1 MSLPPDGGFLLT
13 FNSWIQGLYKYIER
27 MKKIYFD
34 YAATSIKRKKIL
46 EDIIKEANLF
56 DGNPDSSHS
65 FGRDAKKILEEARE
79 NIAESIG
86 ADPSQVIFTSGA
98 SESNNTVLSAFRD
111 EKIITTNIEH
121 DSIENTYNKENT
133 ILVEATD
140 KGVSLDQIK
149 EKITDEVKLVSIMM
163 VNNEMGLVMP
173 IKEIGE
179 FLKDKDIYFHV
190 DCVQAYGHLDIDV
203 DEMNIDFLSL
213 SGHKIGGING
223 FGILY
228 ARENLP
234 SFIKG
239 GEQEKYRRAGT
250 SFVMGAYAMAKSF
263 PYMISEREKIRDLK
277 AYLLEK
283 LNESCLS
290 YEING
295 DPENTVDHIVNIYFK
310 DFKSDFLLTY
320 LDMHGIAVSAGS
332 ACRAGAVIPSK
343 VVERIYGEERASHSL
358 RVSLGFTNTKEDID
372 RFIEVLGDLYDR

>member
-1 MSLPPDGGFLLT
+1 
-13 FNSWIQGLYKYIER
+13 

-46 EDIIKEANLF
+46 EDILSKADLF

-65 FGRDAKKILEEARE
+65 FGRDAKKILEDARKD
-79 NIAESIG
+79 IAKSIG
-86 ADPSQVIFTSGA
+86 AKPSQIIFTSGA
-98 SESNNTVLSAFRD
+98 SESNNTVLSAFKN
-111 EKIITTNIEH
+111 EKIITSNIEH
-121 DSIENTYNKENT
+121 DSIENTYNPQNT
-133 ILVEATD
+133 ILIEAD
-140 KGVSLDQIK
+140 EEGISLDQIK
-149 EKITDEVKLVSIMM
+149 EKLTDDIKLVSVMM
-163 VNNEMGLVMP
+163 VNNEMGLIMP

-203 DEMNIDFLSL
+203 NAMNIDFLSL

-228 ARENLP
+228 ARENIP

-250 SFVMGAYAMAKSF
+250 SFVIGAYSMAKSF
-263 PYMISEREKIRDLK
+263 PYMIEEREKINDLK
-277 AYLLEK
+277 GYLIESLGK
-283 LNESCLS
+283 LKIN

-295 DPENTVDHIVNIYFK
+295 NPEMTVDHIVNIYFK
-310 DFKSDFLLTY
+310 DFRSDFLLTY
-320 LDMHGIAVSAGS
+320 LDMHGIGVSAGS

-343 VVERIYGEERASHSL
+343 VVERIYGPDRASHSL
-358 RVSLGFTNTKEDID
+358 RISLGFENTRADID
-372 RFIEVLGDLYDR
+372 RLLEVLGELDDR

>member
-1 MSLPPDGGFLLT
+1 
-13 FNSWIQGLYKYIER
+13 

-46 EDIIKEANLF
+46 EDIIKKADLF

-65 FGRDAKKILEEARE
+65 FGRDAKKILEEARK

-111 EKIITTNIEH
+111 KKIITTNIEH

-149 EKITDEVKLVSIMM
+149 AKITDEVKLVSIMM

-203 DEMNIDFLSL
+203 NEMNIDFLSL

-250 SFVMGAYAMAKSF
+250 SYVMGAYAMAKSF
-263 PYMISEREKIRDLK
+263 PYMISERQNIRDLK

-295 DPENTVDHIVNIYFK
+295 DPEKTVDHIVNIYFK

-372 RFIEVLGDLYDR
+372 RFIEVLGDLR

>member
-1 MSLPPDGGFLLT
+1 
-13 FNSWIQGLYKYIER
+13 

-46 EDIIKEANLF
+46 EDILERADLF

-65 FGRDAKKILEEARE
+65 FGREAKKILEGARLE
-79 NIAESIG
+79 IAATIG
-86 ADPSQVIFTSGA
+86 ADPSQIIFTSGA
-98 SESNNTVLSAFRD
+98 SEANNTVLSAFSD

-121 DSIENTYNKENT
+121 DSIENTYKPENT
-133 ILVEATD
+133 IIIEANEE
-140 KGVSLDQIK
+140 GISLSDLK
-149 EKITDEVKLVSIMM
+149 EKITDDVKLVSIMM
-163 VNNEMGLVMP
+163 VNNEMGLIMP
-173 IKEIGE
+173 IKEIGA
-179 FLKDKDIYFHV
+179 FLKEKDIYFHV

-203 DEMNIDFLSL
+203 DDMNIDFLSL

-223 FGILY
+223 FGILF

-250 SFVMGAYAMAKSF
+250 SFVMGAYSMAKSF
-263 PYMISEREKIRDLK
+263 PYMISEREKIYYLK
-277 AYLLEK
+277 KYLLEK
-283 LNESCLS
+283 LSESNIN

-295 DPENTVDHIVNIYFK
+295 SPNQTVDHIVNIYFK
-310 DFKSDFLLTY
+310 DYKSDFLLTY

-358 RVSLGFTNTKEDID
+358 RISLGFENTREDID
-372 RFIEVLGDLYDR
+372 RLIDVLGELNER

>member
-1 MSLPPDGGFLLT
+1 
-13 FNSWIQGLYKYIER
+13 

-46 EDIIKEANLF
+46 EDIIKKADLF

-65 FGRDAKKILEEARE
+65 FGRDAKKILEGARKE
-79 NIAESIG
+79 IAATIG
-86 ADPSQVIFTSGA
+86 ADPSQIIFTSGA
-98 SESNNTVLSAFRD
+98 SESNNTVLSAFTD

-121 DSIENTYNKENT
+121 DSIENTYKPENT
-133 ILVEATD
+133 IIIEANEEGIALSD
-140 KGVSLDQIK
+140 LK
-149 EKITDEVKLVSIMM
+149 EKITDDVILVSIMM

-173 IKEIGE
+173 IKEIGA
-179 FLKDKDIYFHV
+179 FLKEKGIYFHV

-203 DEMNIDFLSL
+203 DAMNIDFLSL

-223 FGILY
+223 FGILF

-250 SFVMGAYAMAKSF
+250 SFVMGAYSMAKSF
-263 PYMISEREKIRDLK
+263 PYMISEREKIKELK
-277 AYLLEK
+277 NYLLKK
-283 LNESCLS
+283 LSDSGLS
-290 YEING
+290 YQING
-295 DPENTVDHIVNIYFK
+295 NPEKTVDHIVNIYFK

-358 RVSLGFTNTKEDID
+358 RISLGFENTRADID
-372 RFIEVLGDLYDR
+372 RLIDVLGELNDR

>member
-1 MSLPPDGGFLLT
+1 
-13 FNSWIQGLYKYIER
+13 

-46 EDIIKEANLF
+46 EDILSKADLF

-65 FGRDAKKILEEARE
+65 FGRDAKKILEEARQ
-79 NIAESIG
+79 NIAKSIG
-86 ADPSQVIFTSGA
+86 AKPSQIIFTSGA
-98 SESNNTVLSAFRD
+98 SESNNTVLSAFKN

-121 DSIENTYNKENT
+121 DSIENTYNPANT
-133 ILVEATD
+133 ILIEATEE
-140 KGVSLDQIK
+140 GVSLDQIK
-149 EKITDEVKLVSIMM
+149 EKITDEVKLVSVMM
-163 VNNEMGLVMP
+163 VNNEIGLVMP

-228 ARENLP
+228 ARENIP

-250 SFVMGAYAMAKSF
+250 SFVMGAYSMAKSF
-263 PYMISEREKIRDLK
+263 PYMIEEREKINDLK
-277 AYLLEK
+277 GYLLESLGK
-283 LNESCLS
+283 SKINH
-290 YEING
+290 EING
-295 DPENTVDHIVNIYFK
+295 NPGNTVDHIVNIYFK
-310 DFKSDFLLTY
+310 DYKSDFLLTY
-320 LDMHGIAVSAGS
+320 LDMHGIAFSAGS

-343 VVERIYGEERASHSL
+343 VVERIYGPERASHSL
-358 RVSLGFTNTKEDID
+358 RISLGFENTRADVD
-372 RFIEVLGDLYDR
+372 RLIEVLGELR

>member
-1 MSLPPDGGFLLT
+1 
-13 FNSWIQGLYKYIER
+13 

-46 EDIIKEANLF
+46 EDIINQVELF

-65 FGRDAKKILEEARE
+65 FGRDAKKILEDARKT
-79 NIAESIG
+79 IAKSIG
-86 ADPSQVIFTSGA
+86 AKPSQIIFTSGA
-98 SESNNTVLSAFRD
+98 SESNNTVLSAFKD
-111 EKIITTNIEH
+111 EKIITSNIEH
-121 DSIENTYNKENT
+121 DSIENTYNPQNI
-133 ILVEATD
+133 ILIEANEE
-140 KGVSLDQIK
+140 GISLDKIK
-149 EKITDEVKLVSIMM
+149 EKLTDDVKLVSVMM
-163 VNNEMGLVMP
+163 VNNEMGLIMP

-223 FGILY
+223 FGILF
-228 ARENLP
+228 ARENIP

-250 SFVMGAYAMAKSF
+250 SFVIGAYSMAKSF
-263 PYMISEREKIRDLK
+263 PYMIEEREKINDLK
-277 AYLLEK
+277 VYLI
-283 LNESCLS
+283 ESLAKS
-290 YEING
+290 KINYEINAN
-295 DPENTVDHIVNIYFK
+295 PEKTVDHIVNIYFK
-310 DFKSDFLLTY
+310 DFRSDFLLTY

-343 VVERIYGEERASHSL
+343 VVERIYGPDRASHSL
-358 RVSLGFTNTKEDID
+358 RISLGFENTRADID
-372 RFIEVLGDLYDR
+372 RLLEVLGELDDR

>member
-1 MSLPPDGGFLLT
+1 
-13 FNSWIQGLYKYIER
+13 

-46 EDIIKEANLF
+46 EEILEKADLF
-56 DGNPDSSHS
+56 DGNPDSSHA
-65 FGRDAKKILEEARE
+65 FGRDSKKILEESRKT
-79 NIAESIG
+79 IAKSIG
-86 ADPSQVIFTSGA
+86 AKPSEIIFTSGA
-98 SESNNTVLSAFRD
+98 SESNNTVLSAFKN

-121 DSIENTYNKENT
+121 DSIENTYNPSNT
-133 ILVEATD
+133 ILIEANEE
-140 KGVSLDQIK
+140 GISLDQLK
-149 EKITDEVKLVSIMM
+149 EKITDQVKLVSIMM
-163 VNNEMGLVMP
+163 VNNEMGLIMP

-179 FLKDKDIYFHV
+179 FLKEKDIYFHV

-203 DEMNIDFLSL
+203 DEMGVDFLSL

-223 FGILY
+223 FGVLF

-250 SFVMGAYAMAKSF
+250 SFVMGAYSMAKSF
-263 PYMISEREKIRDLK
+263 PYIVSEREKIKDLK
-277 AYLLEK
+277 DYLLEK
-283 LNESCLS
+283 LSKSNIN

-295 DPENTVDHIVNIYFK
+295 DSNKTVDHIINIYFK
-310 DFKSDFLLTY
+310 DYKSDFLLTY

-358 RVSLGFTNTKEDID
+358 RISLGFENTKEDID
-372 RFIEVLGDLYDR
+372 RLIEVLGELRWEIKKI

>member
-1 MSLPPDGGFLLT
+1 
-13 FNSWIQGLYKYIER
+13 

-46 EDIIKEANLF
+46 EEILEKAELF
-56 DGNPDSSHS
+56 DGNPDSSHA
-65 FGRDAKKILEEARE
+65 FGREAKKILEEARK
-79 NIAESIG
+79 NIANSIG
-86 ADPSQVIFTSGA
+86 ADPSKIIFTSGA
-98 SESNNTVLSAFRD
+98 SESNNTVLSAFKN
-111 EKIITTNIEH
+111 EEIITTNIEH

-163 VNNEMGLVMP
+163 VNNEMGLIMP

-179 FLKDKDIYFHV
+179 FLKEKDIYFHV

-203 DEMNIDFLSL
+203 DDMNIDFLSL

-223 FGILY
+223 FGVLF

-250 SFVMGAYAMAKSF
+250 SFVMGAYSMAKSV
-263 PYMISEREKIRDLK
+263 PYMVSEREKIKDLK
-277 AYLLEK
+277 DYLLEK
-283 LNESCLS
+283 LSKSNIN

-295 DPENTVDHIVNIYFK
+295 DSNKTVDHIINIYFK
-310 DFKSDFLLTY
+310 DYKSDFLLTY
-320 LDMHGIAVSAGS
+320 LDMHSIAVSAGS

-358 RVSLGFTNTKEDID
+358 RISLGFDNTKEDID
-372 RFIEVLGDLYDR
+372 RLIEVLGELR

>member
-1 MSLPPDGGFLLT
+1 
-13 FNSWIQGLYKYIER
+13 

-46 EDIIKEANLF
+46 EDIVNKADLF

-65 FGRDAKKILEEARE
+65 FGRDAKKILENARKT
-79 NIAESIG
+79 ISKSIG
-86 ADPSQVIFTSGA
+86 ADPSQIIFTSGA
-98 SESNNTVLSAFRD
+98 SESNNTVLSAFSD
-111 EKIITTNIEH
+111 KKIITTNIEH
-121 DSIENTYNKENT
+121 DSIENTYKPENT
-133 ILVEATD
+133 IIIEANEEGIALSD
-140 KGVSLDQIK
+140 LK

-173 IKEIGE
+173 IKEIGA
-179 FLKDKDIYFHV
+179 FLKEKGIYFHV

-203 DEMNIDFLSL
+203 DDMNIDFLSL

-223 FGILY
+223 FGILF
-228 ARENLP
+228 ARQNLP

-250 SFVMGAYAMAKSF
+250 SFVIGAYSMAKSF
-263 PYMISEREKIRDLK
+263 PYMISEREEIYDLK
-277 AYLLEK
+277 KYLLEK
-283 LNESCLS
+283 LSESKIN

-295 DPENTVDHIVNIYFK
+295 NPVQTVDHIVNIYFK
-310 DFKSDFLLTY
+310 DYKADFLLTY

-343 VVERIYGEERASHSL
+343 VVERIYGSDRASHSL
-358 RVSLGFTNTKEDID
+358 RISLGFENTRADID
-372 RFIEVLGDLYDR
+372 RLIDVLGELNDR

>member
-1 MSLPPDGGFLLT
+1 
-13 FNSWIQGLYKYIER
+13 

-46 EDIIKEANLF
+46 EDIIKNADLF

-65 FGRDAKKILEEARE
+65 FGRDAKKILEGARLE
-79 NIAESIG
+79 IAQSLG
-86 ADPSQVIFTSGA
+86 AEPGQIIFTSGA
-98 SESNNTVLSAFRD
+98 SEANNTVLRAFSD
-111 EKIITTNIEH
+111 KKIITTNIEH
-121 DSIENTYNKENT
+121 DSIENTYKPENT
-133 ILVEATD
+133 IIIEANEE
-140 KGVSLDQIK
+140 GISLDILK
-149 EKITDEVKLVSIMM
+149 EKITDDVKLVSIMM

-173 IKEIGE
+173 IKEIGA
-179 FLKDKDIYFHV
+179 FLKKKDIYFHV

-203 DEMNIDFLSL
+203 DDMNIDFLSL

-223 FGILY
+223 FGILF

-250 SFVMGAYAMAKSF
+250 SFVMGAYSMAKSF
-263 PYMISEREKIRDLK
+263 PYMISEREKILDLK
-277 AYLLEK
+277 NYLLEK
-283 LNESCLS
+283 LAKSGIA

-295 DPENTVDHIVNIYFK
+295 NPEQTVDHIVNIYFR

-343 VVERIYGEERASHSL
+343 VVERIYGEDRAIHSL
-358 RVSLGFTNTKEDID
+358 RISLGFENTREDID
-372 RFIEVLGDLYDR
+372 RLIDVLGELNDR

>member
-1 MSLPPDGGFLLT
+1 
-13 FNSWIQGLYKYIER
+13 

-46 EDIIKEANLF
+46 EEIIKKAELF
-56 DGNPDSSHS
+56 DGNPDSSHA
-65 FGRDAKKILEEARE
+65 FGRDSKKILEESRKT
-79 NIAESIG
+79 IAKSIG
-86 ADPSQVIFTSGA
+86 AKPSEIIFTSGA
-98 SESNNTVLSAFRD
+98 SESNNTVLSAFKN

-121 DSIENTYNKENT
+121 DSIENTYNPSNT
-133 ILVEATD
+133 ILIEANEE
-140 KGVSLDQIK
+140 GISLDQLK
-149 EKITDEVKLVSIMM
+149 EKITDQVKLVSIMM
-163 VNNEMGLVMP
+163 VNNEMGLIMP

-179 FLKDKDIYFHV
+179 FLKEKDIYFHV

-203 DEMNIDFLSL
+203 DEMGVDFLSL

-223 FGILY
+223 FGVLF

-250 SFVMGAYAMAKSF
+250 SFVMGAYSMAKSL
-263 PYMISEREKIRDLK
+263 PYIVSEREKIKDLK
-277 AYLLEK
+277 DYLLEK
-283 LNESCLS
+283 LSKSNIN

-295 DPENTVDHIVNIYFK
+295 DSNKTVDHIINIYFK
-310 DFKSDFLLTY
+310 DYKSDFLLTY

-358 RVSLGFTNTKEDID
+358 RISLGFENTKEDID
-372 RFIEVLGDLYDR
+372 RLIEVLGELR

>member
-1 MSLPPDGGFLLT
+1 
-13 FNSWIQGLYKYIER
+13 

-46 EDIIKEANLF
+46 EDILEKADLF

-65 FGRDAKKILEEARE
+65 FGRDAKKILEESRKA
-79 NIAESIG
+79 IAKSIG
-86 ADPSQVIFTSGA
+86 AMPSQIIFTSGA
-98 SESNNTVLSAFRD
+98 SESNNTVLSAFKN

-121 DSIENTYNKENT
+121 DSIENTYNPENT
-133 ILVEATD
+133 ILIEASQE
-140 KGVSLDQIK
+140 GISLDQIK
-149 EKITDEVKLVSIMM
+149 EKITDEVKLVSVMM
-163 VNNEMGLVMP
+163 VNNEMGLIMP

-179 FLKDKDIYFHV
+179 YLKEKDIYFHV

-203 DEMNIDFLSL
+203 DEMNIDFLSI

-223 FGILY
+223 FGVLF

-250 SFVMGAYAMAKSF
+250 SFVMGAYSMAKSF
-263 PYMISEREKIRDLK
+263 PYMIEEREKIKDLK
-277 AYLLEK
+277 GYLLESLGK
-283 LNESCLS
+283 SKIN

-295 DPENTVDHIVNIYFK
+295 NPGNTVDHIVNSYFK
-310 DFKSDFLLTY
+310 DYKADFLLTY

-343 VVERIYGEERASHSL
+343 VVERIYGTERASHSL
-358 RVSLGFTNTKEDID
+358 RISLGFENTRADVD
-372 RFIEVLGDLYDR
+372 RLIEVLGELR

>member
-1 MSLPPDGGFLLT
+1 
-13 FNSWIQGLYKYIER
+13 

-46 EDIIKEANLF
+46 EEILEKAELF
-56 DGNPDSSHS
+56 DGNPDSSHA
-65 FGRDAKKILEEARE
+65 FGRDSKKILEESRKT
-79 NIAESIG
+79 IAKSIG
-86 ADPSQVIFTSGA
+86 AKPSEIIFTSGA
-98 SESNNTVLSAFRD
+98 SESNNTVLSAFKN

-121 DSIENTYNKENT
+121 DSIENTYNPSNT
-133 ILVEATD
+133 ILIEANEE
-140 KGVSLDQIK
+140 GISLDQLK
-149 EKITDEVKLVSIMM
+149 EKITDQVKLVSIMM
-163 VNNEMGLVMP
+163 VNNEMGLIMP

-179 FLKDKDIYFHV
+179 FLKEKDIYFHV

-203 DEMNIDFLSL
+203 DEMGVDFLSL

-223 FGILY
+223 FGVLF

-250 SFVMGAYAMAKSF
+250 SFVMGAYSMAKSL
-263 PYMISEREKIRDLK
+263 PYIVSEREKIKDLK
-277 AYLLEK
+277 DYLLEK
-283 LNESCLS
+283 LSKSNIN

-295 DPENTVDHIVNIYFK
+295 DSNKTVDHIINIYFK
-310 DFKSDFLLTY
+310 DYKSDFLLTY
-320 LDMHGIAVSAGS
+320 LYMHGIAVSAGS

-358 RVSLGFTNTKEDID
+358 RISLGFENTKEDID
-372 RFIEVLGDLYDR
+372 RLIEVLGELR

>member
-1 MSLPPDGGFLLT
+1 
-13 FNSWIQGLYKYIER
+13 

-46 EDIIKEANLF
+46 EDILEKADLF

-65 FGRDAKKILEEARE
+65 FGRDAKKILEESRKA
-79 NIAESIG
+79 IAKSIG
-86 ADPSQVIFTSGA
+86 AMPSQIIFTSGA
-98 SESNNTVLSAFRD
+98 SESNNTVLSAFKN

-121 DSIENTYNKENT
+121 DSIENTYNPENT
-133 ILVEATD
+133 ILIEASQE
-140 KGVSLDQIK
+140 GISLDQIK
-149 EKITDEVKLVSIMM
+149 EKITDEVKLVSVMM
-163 VNNEMGLVMP
+163 VNNEMGLIMP

-179 FLKDKDIYFHV
+179 YLKEKDIYFHV

-203 DEMNIDFLSL
+203 DAMNIDFLSI

-223 FGILY
+223 FGVLF

-250 SFVMGAYAMAKSF
+250 SFVMGAYSMSKSF
-263 PYMISEREKIRDLK
+263 PYMIEEREKIQDLK
-277 AYLLEK
+277 KYLLDSLAK
-283 LNESCLS
+283 SKLS
-290 YEING
+290 YQINANP
-295 DPENTVDHIVNIYFK
+295 DKTVDHIVNIYFK
-310 DFKSDFLLTY
+310 DFRSDFLLTY
-320 LDMHGIAVSAGS
+320 LDMHEIAVSAGS

-358 RVSLGFTNTKEDID
+358 RISLGFENTREDID
-372 RFIEVLGDLYDR
+372 KLLEVLGELR